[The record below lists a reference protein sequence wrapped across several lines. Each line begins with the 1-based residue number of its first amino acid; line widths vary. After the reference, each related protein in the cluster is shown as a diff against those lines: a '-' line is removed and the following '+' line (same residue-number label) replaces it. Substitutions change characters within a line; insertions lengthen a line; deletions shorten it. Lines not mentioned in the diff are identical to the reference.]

1 MTREAGAAA
10 AATEPGTGAPAPTA
24 GALTAVLGRAPAL
37 AAGERVMLLGIG
49 NDLRGDDGAGPLV
62 ARALEGRVG
71 WEVRAVH
78 GLTPELADD
87 VAGCDVVL
95 FVDADADPTRE
106 RPGWKHHRLRPD
118 EASATALLGHAL
130 DVPGLLDLTIRLH
143 GFAPRAATLALPARD
158 FALGETLTPEAAA
171 GVEVAVAALL
181 ALSAASSGRS
191 AG

>member
-1 MTREAGAAA
+1 MSSAPADADARVAGAPPRLS
-10 AATEPGTGAPAPTA
+10 PGAR
-24 GALTAVLGRAPAL
+24 VLL
-37 AAGERVMLLGIG
+37 IGIG
-49 NDLRGDDGAGPLV
+49 NDLRGDDGAGPHV
-62 ARALEGRVG
+62 ARALEGRVA
-71 WEVRAVH
+71 WDVRVAH

-87 VAGCDVVL
+87 LARCDVVL